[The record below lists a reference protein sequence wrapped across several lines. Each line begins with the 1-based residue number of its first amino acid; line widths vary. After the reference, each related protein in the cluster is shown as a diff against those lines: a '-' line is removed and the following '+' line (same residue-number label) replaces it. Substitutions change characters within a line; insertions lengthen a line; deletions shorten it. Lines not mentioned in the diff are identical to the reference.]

1 MQMKT
6 ALKQPLTNVQ
16 LELLKTFSYQLSS
29 EDIIEFK
36 KNIATFFS
44 KKLIKEADKVWD
56 EKKFDDSKVEELLN
70 TKLRTSK

>member
-1 MQMKT
+1 MKT